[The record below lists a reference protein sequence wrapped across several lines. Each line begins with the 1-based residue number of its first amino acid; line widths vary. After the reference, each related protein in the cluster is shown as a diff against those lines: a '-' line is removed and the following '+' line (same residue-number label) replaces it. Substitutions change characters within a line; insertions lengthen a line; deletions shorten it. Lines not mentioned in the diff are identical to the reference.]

1 MCWRTIDRGQGE
13 TITKRQKDRQTDTE
27 RENVL
32 ISVDFVYRHFYSLIK
47 RDRRTKTEIERQR
60 DKQRDRQRD
69 IKRNREKD

>member
-32 ISVDFVYRHFYSLIK
+32 ISVDFVYRHFLQSKK
-47 RDRRTKTEIERQR
+47 RDRQT
-60 DKQRDRQRD
+60 D
-69 IKRNREKD
+69 